1 MGKQTKSPDPVQL
14 AGQQQALNTETAQE
28 IARLNRLQQQTPF
41 GTVDFAATGD
51 PAQPFKQTI
60 TLDPTEQASLD
71 KSRQLTAQLLG
82 IGGEALETLGPELTT
97 PLDFT
102 GLPTA
107 DPTEINQQVVENM
120 LGRTDFQRQIA
131 EDEFMTRMANQ
142 GFDPT
147 SEGFAAQRR
156 LMDQAENDRQMAAA
170 LAGVQA
176 GATQFGTSQAAR
188 QQAINEQLQQK
199 QLPVGIAQ
207 LLGLPGAT
215 NVPQPPGQPAVNIP
229 FPDLMGAVSNQQF
242 ADAQRSAANLGGLY
256 GLGGAGLSALF
267 G

>member
-1 MGKQTKSPDPVQL
+1 MGKQTKSPDPDQL

-142 GFDPT
+142 GFD
-147 SEGFAAQRR
+147 
-156 LMDQAENDRQMAAA
+156 
-170 LAGVQA
+170 
-176 GATQFGTSQAAR
+176 QFGTSQAAR